1 MRKIKT
7 IDDITKDGKVE
18 FGEGYEFVGTA
29 EEADAILMRSTDLHG
44 YELPEGIR
52 AIARCGAGVNNI
64 PVEEYAKK
72 GVVVFNSP
80 GANSNAVK
88 ELVLGMLVLSS
99 RGVVQSMNWV
109 RNNADDPEIQV
120 DAEKAKKAFVG
131 RELKGKRIGVIGFGV
146 SNQPLVRVLLRNGC
160 DVTVCDRRDRAQLG
174 ATGDEAAAQGAKF
187 ILGADYLEHLDFDVI
202 FRTPGVLPI
211 VPQLRAAA
219 QSGAILTSEMEAFCN
234 LCPCRI
240 IAITGSDGKTT
251 TSTITAELL
260 RAQGYTVHLG
270 GNIGT
275 PLFDR
280 IPEIRPEDFAVL
292 ELSSFQLHSMH
303 CAPDVAIITNIS
315 PNHLDVH
322 PDFEDYVSAKCSIY
336 RGQRP
341 DGCLVLN
348 AKDAHTPRFAAE
360 APGRVRYFSSIGPV
374 ENGVYCTDGVIYRAH
389 DGKAEKILDAAEIRI
404 PGAHNVENYM
414 AAFAATDGLVGNAAC
429 VQVAHTFSG
438 VPHRMERIREL
449 NGITFI
455 NDSIASSPTRTI
467 AGLHALPKPPVII
480 LGGHDKHIP
489 FDTLG
494 DEVCLHAK
502 AAVVV
507 GETAQRIAAA
517 IRASKC
523 YDPGK
528 LPLVEAPDFRAAVET
543 AYGLAQPGD
552 IVTLSPSCSSFDFF
566 KNFEERGNTFRA
578 IVESLQ

>member
-1 MRKIKT
+1 MT
-7 IDDITKDGKVE
+7 FSDYMD
-18 FGEGYEFVGTA
+18 Y
-29 EEADAILMRSTDLHG
+29 L
-44 YELPEGIR
+44 
-52 AIARCGAGVNNI
+52 C
-64 PVEEYAKK
+64 
-72 GVVVFNSP
+72 
-80 GANSNAVK
+80 
-88 ELVLGMLVLSS
+88 
-99 RGVVQSMNWV
+99 
-109 RNNADDPEIQV
+109 
-120 DAEKAKKAFVG
+120 
-131 RELKGKRIGVIGFGV
+131 GKRIGVIGFGV

-467 AGLHALPKPPVII
+467 AGLHA
-480 LGGHDKHIP
+480 
-489 FDTLG
+489 
-494 DEVCLHAK
+494 K

-552 IVTLSPSCSSFDFF
+552 IVTLSPACSSFDFF

-578 IVESLQ
+578 IVESLH

>member
-1 MRKIKT
+1 M
-7 IDDITKDGKVE
+7 
-18 FGEGYEFVGTA
+18 
-29 EEADAILMRSTDLHG
+29 
-44 YELPEGIR
+44 
-52 AIARCGAGVNNI
+52 
-64 PVEEYAKK
+64 
-72 GVVVFNSP
+72 
-80 GANSNAVK
+80 
-88 ELVLGMLVLSS
+88 
-99 RGVVQSMNWV
+99 
-109 RNNADDPEIQV
+109 
-120 DAEKAKKAFVG
+120 
-131 RELKGKRIGVIGFGV
+131 
-146 SNQPLVRVLLRNGC
+146 
-160 DVTVCDRRDRAQLG
+160 
-174 ATGDEAAAQGAKF
+174 
-187 ILGADYLEHLDFDVI
+187 
-202 FRTPGVLPI
+202 
-211 VPQLRAAA
+211 
-219 QSGAILTSEMEAFCN
+219 
-234 LCPCRI
+234 
-240 IAITGSDGKTT
+240 
-251 TSTITAELL
+251 
-260 RAQGYTVHLG
+260 HLG

-280 IPEIRPEDFAVL
+280 IPDIRPEDFAVL

-389 DGKAEKILDAAEIRI
+389 DGKAEKILDATEIRI

-429 VQVAHTFSG
+429 VQVAHAFSG

-552 IVTLSPSCSSFDFF
+552 IVTLSPACSSFDFF

-578 IVESLQ
+578 IVESLH